1 MSKKDLKAA
10 MQRTAD
16 LAARSS
22 TAREGAFDQVLG
34 AAPAAQAPAKML
46 PGARLVPIEQIKPDP
61 NQPRKTMNKESL
73 ADLAASIREDG
84 VLQPIT
90 VRWDSIARVYWI
102 ITGHRRVAAGRLA
115 ELTEIPALV
124 QSDDYNQQKT
134 LQHQLVENIQRE
146 GIPPVEEA
154 RAVQMFIDSQGIS
167 GREAGRRLG
176 KGPIYVSELQAILK
190 IEPKLLDKAA
200 HLPKRALVEIGRG
213 KNRAEQER
221 LLNAALTSKTPH
233 SEVKRERDRARNP
246 ESHRSVHRFD
256 VEDVGATVAVTF
268 NRGTEEVTSDDVL
281 AVLEKVIDRLARDGS
296 GKPNHG
302 GRRG

>member
-34 AAPAAQAPAKML
+34 AAPAMPAPAKLL
-46 PGARLVPIEQIKPDP
+46 PGARLVPIGQIKPDP

-73 ADLAASIREDG
+73 ADLASSIREDG

-90 VRWDSIARVYWI
+90 VRWDASTRVYWI

-124 QSDDYNQQKT
+124 QADDFNQQKT

-154 RAVQMFIDSQGIS
+154 RAVQMFLDSQGIS

-213 KNRAEQER
+213 KNPAEQER

-233 SEVKRERDRARNP
+233 AEVKRERDKARKP
-246 ESHRSVHRFD
+246 ESPRSVHRFD

-268 NRGTEEVTSDDVL
+268 NRKAETVSAEDVL
-281 AVLEKVIDRLARDGS
+281 SALEKVVERLAKEGS
-296 GKPNHG
+296 GKLSQ
-302 GRRG
+302 RGHRG